1 MEHAFH
7 EESGLC
13 PLGMAVLVESYDPD
27 EPERRIIIP
36 ETAKQGMKTA
46 ENRARIVAIGPYAW
60 GDEPA
65 PRAAVGDKV
74 LLVNY
79 AGVLVVGPRDKKI
92 YRMVNDRDIYCVFD
106 EGDKNG

>member
-1 MEHAFH
+1 MQHNFH
-7 EESGLC
+7 EASGLC
-13 PLGMAVLVESYDPD
+13 PKGHSILVESYDPD
-27 EPERRIIIP
+27 EGTRKIIIP

-46 ENRARIVAIGPYAW
+46 ENRARIVAVGELAW
-60 GDEPA
+60 TDEPA

-79 AGVLVVGPRDKKI
+79 AGVLVMGPKDRKV

-106 EGDKNG
+106 EGETK